1 MEAGAVGITLSVSP
15 KRSLNCETASA
26 ARLLA
31 RIIRRAVSRAP
42 STFVGSAASMR
53 RQVLASMMMQQ
64 SDSFSSFVIDSV
76 IRLSVVTLRKEQD
89 FGGSSGCVEF

>member
-26 ARLLA
+26 ARLQA
-31 RIIRRAVSRAP
+31 RIVRRKVSRAS
-42 STFVGSAASMR
+42 STFGRSADSIR
-53 RQVLASMMMQQ
+53 RQVLALMMTQQ

-76 IRLSVVTLRKEQD
+76 IRLSVVTLRKERD